1 MVKAIII
8 ITCYVMLL
16 VTGCALEKGIPGHYI
31 SKGKD
36 YKMYLTLRK
45 DSSFS
50 ISHSGFEYRK
60 NGKGL
65 WKMKA
70 KDTVLLV
77 FNDFNQNAFMLTRDY
92 IKGDTVTLKVLGGR
106 GLKYYKARLKKVKD
120 NLIE

>member
-16 VTGCALEKGIPGHYI
+16 VTGCALEKGIPGHYF

-50 ISHSGFEYRK
+50 IYHRGFEYHK
-60 NGKGL
+60 NGKGV

-70 KDTVLLV
+70 GDTVLLL
-77 FNDFNQNAFMLTRDY
+77 FDDFNQNAFMLTQDY
-92 IKGDTVTLKVLGGR
+92 IKGDTLTFKVDER
-106 GLKYYKARLKKVKD
+106 RLKYYKARLKKVKD

>member
-1 MVKAIII
+1 MVKATII
-8 ITCYVMLL
+8 ITCYVTLS
-16 VTGCALEKGIPGHYI
+16 VAGCAPEKGIPGGYI

-50 ISHSGFEYRK
+50 IYHSGFEYHK

-65 WKMKA
+65 WRMKA

-77 FNDFNQNAFMLTRDY
+77 FNDFNQNAFMLTQDY
-92 IKGDTVTLKVLGGR
+92 IKGDTLTLKVLSEKR
-106 GLKYYKARLKKVKD
+106 LKYYKARLKKVED
-120 NLIE
+120 